1 MHPWTLV
8 RECAAALVSGGS
20 LGVVVAPDPGE
31 VDFSDLVPLDAY
43 KYPMLRVP
51 AACATEVLKLT
62 AHVVSLAD
70 AGLDVTVTGTA
81 CAAVV
86 AAYAAACARSAL
98 AHRGTKPLVSSIA
111 FGMPL
116 CVDAPALGAVHVA
129 LASDAR
135 CMYPPGPSRRTIWL
149 GNRGAGHYAARA
161 FAYVIPPDPDAGADA
176 QAYADAVR
184 DAPLADD
191 EWHFVGV

>member
-31 VDFSDLVPLDAY
+31 VDFADLVPLDAY
-43 KYPMLRVP
+43 KYPMLRLP
-51 AACATEVLKLT
+51 AACAADVLKLT

-70 AGLDVTVTGTA
+70 AGLEVTVTGA
-81 CAAVV
+81 ARAAVV

-98 AHRGTKPLVSSIA
+98 AHKGTTPLVSCIA

-116 CVDAPALGAVHVA
+116 CVDAAALGAVHVA
-129 LASDAR
+129 LASDSM
-135 CMYPPGPSRRTIWL
+135 CMPGPSRRTIWL

-161 FAYVIPPDPDAGADA
+161 LAYVIPPDSGADA
-176 QAYADAVR
+176 QAYADAVLN
-184 DAPLADD
+184 APISDD